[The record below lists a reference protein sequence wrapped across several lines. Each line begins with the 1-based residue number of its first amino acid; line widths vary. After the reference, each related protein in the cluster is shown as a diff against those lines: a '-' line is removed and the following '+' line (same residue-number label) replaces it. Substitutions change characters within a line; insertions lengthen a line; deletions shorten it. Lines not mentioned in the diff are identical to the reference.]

1 MLESVNMR
9 KFLKWFEIIAGG
21 LLGIALILV
30 VVFFSLVLGR

>member
-1 MLESVNMR
+1 MR

-30 VVFFSLVLGR
+30 VVFFRWFSEGEPYLR